1 MGSVGRKVPA
11 AESVRRHRETH
22 GRAQD
27 AGAEHLSHIGHRVLR
42 DLVRV
47 RIIRCGGLRRDP
59 EGAADHSHRLLPG
72 DGAGGQRRALIA
84 QIDAGGMEL
93 QDGILPIGPG
103 GIREGVRRRGV
114 LKMEKTVQNSRKSA
128 ACDGFIRTERTIVIS
143 LNDPILPGPLIDGG
157 LRPVSVRIRKRVGR
171 HDGAAHR
178 QSRRCQPLSKM
189 PLHSCSFLSKPVES
203 IPKKRHGPYGPVVL
217 CRPTAHY
224 SETGDMC
231 QYSVGNFS
239 RKIM

>member
-1 MGSVGRKVPA
+1 
-11 AESVRRHRETH
+11 
-22 GRAQD
+22 
-27 AGAEHLSHIGHRVLR
+27 
-42 DLVRV
+42 
-47 RIIRCGGLRRDP
+47 
-59 EGAADHSHRLLPG
+59 
-72 DGAGGQRRALIA
+72 
-84 QIDAGGMEL
+84 MEL

-189 PLHSCSFLSKPVES
+189 PLHSCSFLSKPVEF
-203 IPKKRHGPYGPVVL
+203 ILKKRHGPMGRGVMSPYGHII
-217 CRPTAHY
+217 AK
-224 SETGDMC
+224 SETWVNILSEISPGKLC
-231 QYSVGNFS
+231 KVSESVPPS
-239 RKIM
+239 PRKKHPASPMRSFPLAMRKQAW

>member
-1 MGSVGRKVPA
+1 
-11 AESVRRHRETH
+11 
-22 GRAQD
+22 
-27 AGAEHLSHIGHRVLR
+27 
-42 DLVRV
+42 
-47 RIIRCGGLRRDP
+47 
-59 EGAADHSHRLLPG
+59 
-72 DGAGGQRRALIA
+72 
-84 QIDAGGMEL
+84 MEL

-143 LNDPILPGPLIDGG
+143 LNDPIFPGPLIDGG
-157 LRPVSVRIRKRVGR
+157 LRPVSVRIRKCVGR

-203 IPKKRHGPYGPVVL
+203 MPKKRHGPYGPWCYVALRHIIAKPETWVNILSEISPGKL
-217 CRPTAHY
+217 CKV
-224 SETGDMC
+224 SESVPSLSPEKAPGFTYALFPSCNAQTGMVAW
-231 QYSVGNFS
+231 S
-239 RKIM
+239 